1 MGRSYLPAGLRNFL
15 MVKHTVA
22 SLGQR
27 ETSIILHPCRIAT
40 IG

>member
-1 MGRSYLPAGLRNFL
+1 MGRSYLPAGLRNLF

-27 ETSIILHPCRIAT
+27 ETSIILHLWRIAT
-40 IG
+40 MG

>member
-1 MGRSYLPAGLRNFL
+1 LPAGLRNLF
-15 MVKHTVA
+15 MAKHTVA

-40 IG
+40 MG